1 MTRLAKFMLI
11 ACVGGGLS
19 ACAVATDLINQG
31 RAYGATTAAE
41 LALAE
46 CAAPIAIRKAN
57 AEAVAAYLAEQG
69 SPAKFTLDCDGDG
82 QPDF

>member
-1 MTRLAKFMLI
+1 MTKLARYMLI
-11 ACVGGGLS
+11 ACGLGGLS
-19 ACAVATDLINQG
+19 ACSVATDLINQG
-31 RAYGATTAAE
+31 RTYGAAMAAE
-41 LALAE
+41 LAMAE